1 MPSVSS
7 TATRTLVVW
16 VAIATLSGL
25 AAMLTWRWTV
35 ATADNATH
43 TLLVQQ
49 QLAGWLSAAQDL
61 ENGERGYL
69 LTKDE
74 SYLKPYRSA
83 KEAIDK
89 IHADLKTLV
98 SGNPE
103 QLAVVESIAV
113 TLHQRLAVIEK
124 AIADFSSGN
133 TSASAQIA
141 ETAAGSQ
148 VMDRLREQIST
159 ASDQEEKLFNKHIG
173 QFQNQS
179 FWLARRGARNAHCIR
194 GPGDGGFA
202 PRETAYRRAQ
212 NFGSGTGLN
221 QSHARGAGE

>member
-74 SYLKPYRSA
+74 SYLKPYQSA

-98 SGNPE
+98 SGNHE

-113 TLHQRLAVIEK
+113 TMHQRLAVIEK
-124 AIADFSSGN
+124 AIANCS
-133 TSASAQIA
+133 
-141 ETAAGSQ
+141 
-148 VMDRLREQIST
+148 
-159 ASDQEEKLFNKHIG
+159 
-173 QFQNQS
+173 
-179 FWLARRGARNAHCIR
+179 
-194 GPGDGGFA
+194 
-202 PRETAYRRAQ
+202 
-212 NFGSGTGLN
+212 
-221 QSHARGAGE
+221 